1 MATLVI
7 SEIKNSI
14 RSPESDD
21 LLQLIFVLRHAST
34 FVRNQFY
41 IFNFQITLKSIVTIF
56 SVEHHYYKSNPNCER
71 HGFTS
76 PGASQAG
83 SNIRKSNF
91 QKFSLYS
98 HTSWEIKK
106 CMIMMATEIVE
117 FFIQGL
123 EVQALVLSQYGLVV
137 KMYQILNDHLH
148 YSHTCLRKI

>member
-21 LLQLIFVLRHAST
+21 LLQLVFVLLHAST

-106 CMIMMATEIVE
+106 MHDYDGHEDCRIFYPRVRGS
-117 FFIQGL
+117 GL
-123 EVQALVLSQYGLVV
+123 SFESIWPCSKNVLDL
-137 KMYQILNDHLH
+137 K
-148 YSHTCLRKI
+148 